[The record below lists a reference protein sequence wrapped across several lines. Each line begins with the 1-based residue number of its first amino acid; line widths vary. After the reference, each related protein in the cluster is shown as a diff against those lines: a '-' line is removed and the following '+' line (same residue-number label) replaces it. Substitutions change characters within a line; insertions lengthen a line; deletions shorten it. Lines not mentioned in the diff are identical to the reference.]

1 MIALIAMVA
10 VAEAIQGEVAVNA
23 DSADAD
29 TFALLN
35 MVRRNSR

>member
-10 VAEAIQGEVAVNA
+10 IAEAIQGKVAVSA

-35 MVRRNSR
+35 MVRRTPR